1 MPASSLAA
9 DLRAWLG
16 RHPRWVGAFFL
27 FCAYMTFVYMPF
39 DFLLKLL
46 WQDVSQAEE
55 VWFGVML
62 HGKAAKLTEPLH
74 WIVYAGLTWG
84 LWRER
89 SWAWPAA
96 ALYIAQVAIGVLV
109 WNVLYPELGG
119 GWPVGVP
126 ALLVFGALAVALWRY
141 GRRVASPSHS

>member
-1 MPASSLAA
+1 MPAFSLTA
-9 DLRAWLG
+9 DLRAWLR

-74 WIVYAGLTWG
+74 WIVYAGLAWG
-84 LWRER
+84 MWHER
-89 SWAWPAA
+89 GWAWPAA
-96 ALYIAQVAIGVLV
+96 ALYTGQIAIGMLV
-109 WNVLYPELGG
+109 WNVLEFEGAR
-119 GWPVGVP
+119 GWLTGIASFAPFA
-126 ALLVFGALAVALWRY
+126 ALTYALWNAR
-141 GRRVASPSHS
+141 PSFQQRS

>member
-1 MPASSLAA
+1 MPASSLSA
-9 DLRAWLG
+9 DLRAWLR

-74 WIVYAGLTWG
+74 WIVYG
-84 LWRER
+84 
-89 SWAWPAA
+89 SCMQAW
-96 ALYIAQVAIGVLV
+96 
-109 WNVLYPELGG
+109 
-119 GWPVGVP
+119 
-126 ALLVFGALAVALWRY
+126 FGACGTSAAGPGPLPRSTPD
-141 GRRVASPSHS
+141 R

>member
-1 MPASSLAA
+1 VTASSLSA
-9 DLRAWLG
+9 DLRGWLS
-16 RHPRWVGAFFL
+16 RHPRWLAGVFL
-27 FCAYMTFVYMPF
+27 FCVFMTFVYMPF

-74 WIVYAGLTWG
+74 WIVYAGLAWG

-89 SWAWPAA
+89 DWAWPAA
-96 ALYIAQVAIGVLV
+96 ALYTAQVAIGMLV

-119 GWPVGVP
+119 GWPVGV
-126 ALLVFGALAVALWRY
+126 AGLLVFGALAVALWRY
-141 GRRVASPSHS
+141 GRRVSSSSPS

>member
-1 MPASSLAA
+1 MPASSLSA

-39 DFLLKLL
+39 DFLLKPL
-46 WQDVSQAEE
+46 WQDVSQAEQ
-55 VWFGVML
+55 VWFGVLL

-84 LWRER
+84 LWHER
-89 SWAWPAA
+89 RWAWPAS
-96 ALYIAQVAIGVLV
+96 ALYVTQMAIAMLV

-119 GWPVGVP
+119 GWAAGVP
-126 ALLVFGALAVALWRY
+126 AFLVFATLAVALWRY
-141 GRRVASPSHS
+141 GRRAPSPSRS

>member
-1 MPASSLAA
+1 
-9 DLRAWLG
+9 
-16 RHPRWVGAFFL
+16 
-27 FCAYMTFVYMPF
+27 MTFAYGPF
-39 DFLLKLL
+39 DFLLKPL

-89 SWAWPAA
+89 GWAWPAA
-96 ALYIAQVAIGVLV
+96 ALYTGQMAIGMLV

-119 GWPVGVP
+119 GWRVGVP

-141 GRRVASPSHS
+141 GRRAPSPSHS

>member
-1 MPASSLAA
+1 MPASSLSA
-9 DLRAWLG
+9 DLRAWLR

-74 WIVYAGLTWG
+74 WIVYAGLVWG
-84 LWRER
+84 MWHER

-96 ALYIAQVAIGVLV
+96 ALYTGAAGRSACPPC
-109 WNVLYPELGG
+109 WSSEPWRWPCGATDDAYPR
-119 GWPVGVP
+119 PRTP
-126 ALLVFGALAVALWRY
+126 DRF
-141 GRRVASPSHS
+141 RRRLR